1 MASASVSELVIF
13 IAAVSVAASVSG
25 VLVTTVGDVADSV
38 DERGAAVSATIETDV
53 EIISD
58 PGSDAVYDDGTETVT
73 LLVKNTGS
81 RSLPPD
87 PSAVEVLVDGQYRPS
102 SAYTVTVV
110 SDDDDW
116 RPGAVVR
123 VEVDTQSVTVAG
135 DSRATVVVTGNRETI
150 RFRA

>member
-13 IAAVSVAASVSG
+13 IAALSVAASVSG
-25 VLVTTVGDVADSV
+25 VLVTTVGDVANSV
-38 DERGAAVSATIETDV
+38 EQRGAAVSAAVETDV

-58 PGSDAVYDDGTETVT
+58 PGSDAMYDGGTENVT

-87 PSAVEVLVDGQYRPS
+87 VSAVEVLVDGQYRPVS
-102 SAYTVTVV
+102 TYTVTVV
-110 SDDDDW
+110 SDDDGW

-123 VEVDTQSVTVAG
+123 IEIDAQSVTVTG